1 VTAGDDHL
9 LRNVTREVL
18 AELLPGLLEEALTAP
33 APANGNGHHA
43 ATEAEPATVPQVPA
57 PPVAAVH
64 RPPGWRPPEGAPA
77 AEADQVQPSPKTP
90 PPDDGAVERVELRS
104 DAELDAFVRSLAR
117 RLENPR
123 DRMAILSGRLRF
135 VLAATAPAAS
145 APASWRAK
153 TEHGKER
160 GRDSATHG
168 PTEATPAGEGL
179 QPPVMR
185 IEKGAAT
192 ERHVREAAEKGARLI
207 LSPRAVLTPMA
218 RDRAR
223 SLGVEIEKERRC

>member
-33 APANGNGHHA
+33 APANGNGHHPA
-43 ATEAEPATVPQVPA
+43 DPDEPAAVPQVPA

-64 RPPGWRPPEGAPA
+64 RPPGWTPPEGEPPA
-77 AEADQVQPSPKTP
+77 QAGQAQPSPEASTP
-90 PPDDGAVERVELRS
+90 ATDGSVERVDLRS
-104 DAELDAFVRSLAR
+104 DADLDAFVRSLAR

-135 VLAATAPAAS
+135 SLATAPARSDSSS
-145 APASWRAK
+145 AA
-153 TEHGKER
+153 
-160 GRDSATHG
+160 
-168 PTEATPAGEGL
+168 
-179 QPPVMR
+179 QVMR
-185 IEKGAAT
+185 IEKGAVT
-192 ERHVREAAEKGARLI
+192 ERHVREAAEKRARLV

>member
-1 VTAGDDHL
+1 MTAGDDHL

-18 AELLPGLLEEALTAP
+18 VELLPGLLEEALTAP
-33 APANGNGHHA
+33 ATAGGNGHGPA
-43 ATEAEPATVPQVPA
+43 APTAAEPAGVPQVPA

-64 RPPGWRPPEGAPA
+64 RPPGWQPA
-77 AEADQVQPSPKTP
+77 ESGPAVEADSP
-90 PPDDGAVERVELRS
+90 PPQPETSPPADDGSVERVDLRT
-104 DAELDAFVRSLAR
+104 DADLDAFVRSLAR

-135 VLAATAPAAS
+135 RL
-145 APASWRAK
+145 
-153 TEHGKER
+153 G
-160 GRDSATHG
+160 HG
-168 PTEATPAGEGL
+168 PTEATPPGDCL
-179 QPPVMR
+179 QPPSVMR
-185 IEKGAAT
+185 VEKGAVT
-192 ERHVREAAEKGARLI
+192 ERHVREAAEKRARLV

>member
-33 APANGNGHHA
+33 APANGNGHHPA
-43 ATEAEPATVPQVPA
+43 DPDEPPAVPQVPA

-64 RPPGWRPPEGAPA
+64 RPPGWTPPEGAPP
-77 AEADQVQPSPKTP
+77 AEPGQPQPSPAASTHE
-90 PPDDGAVERVELRS
+90 PDGSVERVDLRS
-104 DAELDAFVRSLAR
+104 DADLDAFVRSLAR

-135 VLAATAPAAS
+135 SLAATAPAGS
-145 APASWRAK
+145 APS
-153 TEHGKER
+153 
-160 GRDSATHG
+160 SA
-168 PTEATPAGEGL
+168 A
-179 QPPVMR
+179 QVMR
-185 IEKGAAT
+185 IEKGAVT
-192 ERHVREAAEKGARLI
+192 ERHVREAAEKRARLV

>member
-1 VTAGDDHL
+1 MTAGDDYL

-18 AELLPGLLEEALTAP
+18 AELLPGLLEEALTTP
-33 APANGNGHHA
+33 APANGNGHHTAADQA
-43 ATEAEPATVPQVPA
+43 ATAVPQVPA

-64 RPPGWRPPEGAPA
+64 RPPGWRAPEPDAPAPA
-77 AEADQVQPSPKTP
+77 APAPDVAPPAPAAADGS
-90 PPDDGAVERVELRS
+90 VERVDLRS
-104 DAELDAFVRSLAR
+104 DADLDAFVRSLAR

-135 VLAATAPAAS
+135 GLTANATAGAADAAAPPA
-145 APASWRAK
+145 
-153 TEHGKER
+153 
-160 GRDSATHG
+160 
-168 PTEATPAGEGL
+168 L
-179 QPPVMR
+179 R
-185 IEKGAAT
+185 IEKGAVT
-192 ERHVREAAEKGARLI
+192 ERHVREAAEKGARLV

>member
-43 ATEAEPATVPQVPA
+43 ALVDEPAAVPQVPA

-77 AEADQVQPSPKTP
+77 AEPAEPSPETP
-90 PPDDGAVERVELRS
+90 PPPNDGSVERVDLRS
-104 DAELDAFVRSLAR
+104 DADLDAFVRSLAR

-123 DRMAILSGRLRF
+123 DRMAIRSGRLRF
-135 VLAATAPAAS
+135 RLGAIAAGAGAVATVGPA
-145 APASWRAK
+145 
-153 TEHGKER
+153 
-160 GRDSATHG
+160 
-168 PTEATPAGEGL
+168 
-179 QPPVMR
+179 MR
-185 IEKGAAT
+185 IERGAVT
-192 ERHVREAAEKGARLI
+192 ERMVRDAAAAGARLV
-207 LSPRAVLTPMA
+207 LAPRAVLTPMG

-223 SLGVEIEKERRC
+223 SLGVEIEKERPC